1 MKQLFDAGE
10 ADKFSALRKKYIT
23 ALVAFCVALLA
34 LAVFAVVFWKT
45 LGRAWA
51 QTIATICTA
60 AIGCVCVY
68 VVQIISLNAKK
79 QKFVKQMTEKQPKEI
94 SVKSLTI
101 DKNTATSGGLTF
113 YPITAVTDDGERL
126 LYLFEGKTID
136 KNTTKLLVID
146 KYVCGYEAENE

>member
-1 MKQLFDAGE
+1 MLD
-10 ADKFSALRKKYIT
+10 
-23 ALVAFCVALLA
+23 
-34 LAVFAVVFWKT
+34 VVFWKT
-45 LGRAWA
+45 LGRAFA

-79 QKFVKQMTEKQPKEI
+79 QKFVKQMTEKPPKEI
-94 SVKSLTI
+94 FVKSLTI
-101 DKNTATSGGLTF
+101 DKNTTTSGGLTF

-126 LYLFEGKTID
+126 LYLFEGKTI
-136 KNTTKLLVID
+136 NENATKLLVID